1 MNISERQFEHT
12 IVLDVTGPIAG
23 HQAAGMID
31 ATVRRHAKAG
41 TRVLVVNL
49 GRVPLVDLAGLGALV
64 DAYITMRQAS
74 GAFRL
79 ACVTKRI
86 HDLVVIT
93 RLVTVIDTF
102 DSVEE
107 AIGGAIPAHQRM
119 GQGARLSTMALA
131 PIQRFLRRA

>member
-1 MNISERQFEHT
+1 MNISERQFEHAV
-12 IVLDVTGPIAG
+12 VLDVTGPIAG
-23 HQAAGMID
+23 PDAAGMID

-41 TRVLVVNL
+41 TRVLVANL

-64 DAYITMRQAS
+64 EAHITMQQAS

-107 AIGGAIPAHQRM
+107 AIGDLIPANR
-119 GQGARLSTMALA
+119 GRAQGARLSTTSLA

>member
-12 IVLDVTGPIAG
+12 VVLDVTGPIAG
-23 HQAAGMID
+23 HQAAELID

-41 TRVLVVNL
+41 TRVLVANL

-102 DSVEE
+102 DSIAE
-107 AIGGAIPAHQRM
+107 AIGGTIPANR
-119 GQGARLSTMALA
+119 GIRQGARLSTTSLA

>member
-1 MNISERQFEHT
+1 MTISERQVEHAV
-12 IVLDVTGPIAG
+12 VLDVTGPITG
-23 HQAAGMID
+23 RQAAGVID
-31 ATVRRHAKAG
+31 AIVHRHAKAG
-41 TRVLVVNL
+41 THVLLANL

-64 DAYITMRQAS
+64 DAYITMQQAS

-79 ACVTKRI
+79 ACLTKRI

-107 AIGGAIPAHQRM
+107 AIGGAIPANRPM
-119 GQGARLSTMALA
+119 AQGARLSMASLA

>member
-1 MNISERQFEHT
+1 MTISERQVEHAV
-12 IVLDVTGPIAG
+12 VLDVTGPMAG
-23 HQAAGMID
+23 RQAAGMID
-31 ATVRRHAKAG
+31 AIVRHHAKAG
-41 TRVLVVNL
+41 TLALVANL

-107 AIGGAIPAHQRM
+107 AIGGLVPANGGM
-119 GQGARLSTMALA
+119 AQGARLSTTSLA